1 MYLDQNS
8 PLFSIREEVIRE
20 EFLRRMDI
28 KKELD
33 AVQKKIDEIK
43 KSQDMLA
50 KINEMQ
56 DRQQK
61 MKGQKPFSR
70 NYEMM

>member
-1 MYLDQNS
+1 
-8 PLFSIREEVIRE
+8 
-20 EFLRRMDI
+20 MDI
-28 KKELD
+28 KKELLE
-33 AVQKKIDEIK
+33 VQKKLDSIK

-61 MKGQKPFSR
+61 LKGEKPFSR

>member
-1 MYLDQNS
+1 
-8 PLFSIREEVIRE
+8 
-20 EFLRRMDI
+20 MDI
-28 KKELD
+28 NKELE
-33 AVQKKIDEIK
+33 AVQKKLDSIK
-43 KSQDMLA
+43 ISQDMLA

-61 MKGQKPFSR
+61 MKGEKPFSS

>member
-1 MYLDQNS
+1 
-8 PLFSIREEVIRE
+8 
-20 EFLRRMDI
+20 MDI
-28 KKELD
+28 KKELLE
-33 AVQKKIDEIK
+33 VQKKLDSIK
-43 KSQDMLA
+43 KSQYMLA

-61 MKGQKPFSR
+61 MKGEKPFSR